1 MKPPG
6 MFLKKHKYSSRAA
19 RKKPQLLA
27 QNIEKIL
34 HFATE
39 HVSLSPEYWDDVIFT
54 DETKI
59 MLYYHDRPQRVW
71 RKPLTALKNKNL
83 IPIVKFGK
91 LFVMVCSCTDKIS
104 KYIHND

>member
-6 MFLKKHKYSSRAA
+6 MFLKKHKYYSRAA

-27 QNIEKIL
+27 QNIEKRL

-39 HVSLSPEYWDDVIFT
+39 HVLLPPEYWDDVIFS

-59 MLYYHDRPQRVW
+59 MLYYHDGPQRVW
-71 RKPLTALKNKNL
+71 CKALTTLKNKNL
-83 IPIVKFGK
+83 IPTVKFRK

-104 KYIHND
+104 RYIHND